1 MTSRWILHTV
11 LVVWILSTIYVVA
24 DTDTEEE
31 LDASAITGQM
41 PNPVGASRVFPKTS
55 FTCKNRPAGYYA
67 DVETGCQVY
76 HMCDGVGRQFSY
88 ACPNTTLFQQRML
101 ICDHWYMVNCSRAED
116 DYAANLLIGQKD
128 KPFVPEEEHQQ
139 RTPRPDLLDRP
150 YAPDY
155 SGESFRNNY
164 KDLPPIQNHISDSLN
179 SKHLGKPIPTRWS
192 LKNSLKS
199 KENSIHTNRRSDNI
213 DHEND
218 LGTSFSSRYN
228 STGQPFELANSIAP
242 TAPEAQ
248 TSRNEAKNNYDFSD
262 LVQQQNPITERQE
275 PSFRPTISRKTTTI
289 SDRIE
294 DNFTGPSQAFESRKK
309 EKTPLGLP
317 IESAK
322 SDVPIP
328 PRDLLPPF
336 REYVV
341 HDVATTQGPPI
352 YYEWKTPSDSLEPP
366 KLPGEKDSH
375 ADLPSAASEVSTA
388 SPSFSH
394 NPFLSSLLRTKNSPS
409 DDKPSGRSGESDV
422 ATSSE
427 SSRNSFKRLV
437 PELPSDERIEELQ
450 RELLIPDFLFPLE
463 NEGRTGYELDDTLDS
478 FQLKIPRKRNI
489 KRQTRRS

>member
-1 MTSRWILHTV
+1 MKI
-11 LVVWILSTIYVVA
+11 
-24 DTDTEEE
+24 
-31 LDASAITGQM
+31 
-41 PNPVGASRVFPKTS
+41 S
-55 FTCKNRPAGYYA
+55 F
-67 DVETGCQVY
+67 
-76 HMCDGVGRQFSY
+76 HF
-88 ACPNTTLFQQRML
+88 LFFQ
-101 ICDHWYMVNCSRAED
+101 
-116 DYAANLLIGQKD
+116 
-128 KPFVPEEEHQQ
+128 
-139 RTPRPDLLDRP
+139 
-150 YAPDY
+150 
-155 SGESFRNNY
+155 
-164 KDLPPIQNHISDSLN
+164 DLPPIQNHISDSLN

-228 STGQPFELANSIAP
+228 STGDVSSELNIDSHPHKTTDSNTIIEPNQSIPVKVPSKIYEPPFLHPIYNLNYTEELTTTTTTKLSTTPTTTEATTTIITTEQTFPTEIVSTTFAGRPFELANSIAP

-275 PSFRPTISRKTTTI
+275 PSFRPTISRKTTTV

-294 DNFTGPSQAFESRKK
+294 DNFTGPSHAFESRKK

-366 KLPGEKDSH
+366 KLPGEKDNH